1 MQDIDLTVTVDQPM
15 PDAQDQILDRV
26 DSRLRGVGLTQRA
39 TPGGVQYRPKFVGLV
54 LVWLIRRAMHE
65 GVTFTFDP
73 HGRATEVRVA
83 GKLRSRAHTELT
95 EALGGH

>member
-15 PDAQDQILDRV
+15 PDAQDRILDRV
-26 DSRLRGVGLTQRA
+26 DDRLRAVGYTRRA
-39 TPGGVQYRPKFVGLV
+39 ASGGVDYRPKFVGLV
-54 LVWLIRRAMHE
+54 FVWLVRRAMHE

-83 GKLRSRAHTELT
+83 GKLRDRAHTELT

>member
-15 PDAQDQILDRV
+15 PDAQDRILDRV
-26 DSRLRGVGLTQRA
+26 DHRLRGVGLTQRV
-39 TPGGVQYRPKFVGLV
+39 TPGGVEYRPKFVGLV
-54 LVWLIRRAMHE
+54 LVWLVRRALHE

-73 HGRATEVRVA
+73 RGPATEVRVA
-83 GKLRSRAHTELT
+83 GKLRDRAHTELT

>member
-15 PDAQDQILDRV
+15 PDAQDRILDRV
-26 DSRLRGVGLTQRA
+26 DDRLRGVGLTQRV
-39 TPGGVQYRPKFVGLV
+39 TPGGVDYRPKFIGLV
-54 LVWLIRRAMHE
+54 FVWLVRRLQHE

-83 GKLRSRAHTELT
+83 GKLRDRAHTELT

>member
-26 DSRLRGVGLTQRA
+26 DHRLRGAGYTQHV
-39 TPGGVQYRPKFVGLV
+39 TPGGVEYRPKFVGLV
-54 LVWLIRRAMHE
+54 FVWLIRRLQHD
-65 GVTFTFDP
+65 GVTFTFDAR
-73 HGRATEVRVA
+73 GRSTEVQAA
-83 GKLRSRAHTELT
+83 GRLRDRAHTELT